1 MTVDMPSTFETQTF
15 DGGLILQA
23 DLLTYAL
30 MTVLIEVP
38 LFFLCGWRKVTDC
51 AYFAC
56 VNVMSNLL
64 LNEFLS
70 TIDAALYWQ
79 TVLPAEVVVVLLEFV
94 LCTYRFTDNRRKLF
108 KTLIFTNMTSFLVGL
123 LL

>member
-1 MTVDMPSTFETQTF
+1 MTVDVPSAVEAQIF

-38 LFFLCGWRKVTDC
+38 LFFLCDYRRVGDC
-51 AYFAC
+51 FYFAG
-56 VNVMSNLL
+56 VNVITNLL

-70 TIDAALYWQ
+70 TIDAELYWQ
-79 TVLPAEVVVVLLEFV
+79 VILPAEVIVVLLEFA
-94 LCTYRFTDNRRKLF
+94 LCSYRFADGKKLF
-108 KTLIFTNMTSFLVGL
+108 KTLCFTNATSFLIGL